1 MKSVMC
7 VTVAPMQQTK
17 MTCAF
22 NIAYTK
28 EVAPYNYE
36 RVCMGETWFFY
47 QPLNSGMVFGEG
59 GIFGEAILAVGQGG
73 YLILHSTGVFLQW

>member
-1 MKSVMC
+1 MLTAHFACKNTYSYIRLKKNENLLALLYYTVVLHCDILTMPQMKSVMC

-36 RVCMGETWFFY
+36 RVCMGET
-47 QPLNSGMVFGEG
+47 
-59 GIFGEAILAVGQGG
+59 
-73 YLILHSTGVFLQW
+73 